1 MSNNRSAELEKLF
14 DEWRKRHIS
23 EDYSNDKISKNKI
36 SKNKISKNNFIP
48 DGIIDE
54 ASYMQSP
61 KKILFI
67 AKEAACLKEEN
78 TIEKNFEIA
87 QNDGFWCRRVV
98 LGEEKRG
105 THFSS
110 GLALL
115 ANAIL
120 NENFET
126 PEKDIS
132 ALRYV
137 AFMNINKRGG
147 FTKCHQRILREYVQ
161 KYRDLIEEEIKIIS
175 PDIIVC
181 CGVGIRDDL
190 LKKYVHIPDENV
202 PVLEVYHPSY
212 WFVKDTDKLKKLEDE
227 FKSIQR

>member
-1 MSNNRSAELEKLF
+1 MSDNRSAELEKLF

-23 EDYSNDKISKNKI
+23 EDYSNDKI

-67 AKEAACLKEEN
+67 AKEAACLKKGN
-78 TIEKNFEIA
+78 TIEKNFETA

-98 LGEEKRG
+98 LGEEERG
-105 THFSS
+105 TRFSS

-115 ANAIL
+115 ASALL
-120 NENFET
+120 NKNFET
-126 PEKDIS
+126 PQKNLS
-132 ALRYV
+132 VLRYV

-147 FTKCHQRILREYVQ
+147 FTECETNLSDYV
-161 KYRDLIEEEIKIIS
+161 KNYKDLIDREIKIIS

-181 CGVGIRDDL
+181 CGIGVRRCLSGVDSCKSL
-190 LKKYVHIPDENV
+190 
-202 PVLEVYHPSY
+202 PVLEVYHPSARY
-212 WFVKDTDKLKKLEDE
+212 KTDTDRLKKLEDE
-227 FKSIQR
+227 LKNAQF

>member
-1 MSNNRSAELEKLF
+1 MSDNRSAELEKLF
-14 DEWRKRHIS
+14 EEWQERHES
-23 EDYSNDKISKNKI
+23 ENCSSENISK
-36 SKNKISKNNFIP
+36 SNFIP

-67 AKEAACLKEEN
+67 AKEAACLKEKN
-78 TIEKNFEIA
+78 TIEKNFETA

-98 LGEEKRG
+98 LGEEGG
-105 THFSS
+105 TRFSS

-147 FTKCHQRILREYVQ
+147 FTSCQTRRLAAYVK
-161 KYRDLIEEEIKIIS
+161 KYKDLIDREIRIIS

-181 CGVGIRDDL
+181 CGMGVRGRLSGVDFCKSL
-190 LKKYVHIPDENV
+190 
-202 PVLEVYHPSY
+202 PVLEVYHPSARY
-212 WFVKDTDKLKKLEDE
+212 KTDTDRLKKLEDE
-227 FKSIQR
+227 LKNAQF

>member
-1 MSNNRSAELEKLF
+1 MSDNRSAELEKLF
-14 DEWRKRHIS
+14 EEWQERHES
-23 EDYSNDKISKNKI
+23 ENCSSENISK
-36 SKNKISKNNFIP
+36 SNFIP

-78 TIEKNFEIA
+78 TIEKNFETA

-98 LGEEKRG
+98 LGEEGG
-105 THFSS
+105 TRFSS

-147 FTKCHQRILREYVQ
+147 FTECETDLDAYVE
-161 KYRDLIEEEIKIIS
+161 KYEDLIDREIKIIS
-175 PDIIVC
+175 SDIIVC
-181 CGVGIRDDL
+181 CGMGVRDCLSGVDSCKSL
-190 LKKYVHIPDENV
+190 
-202 PVLEVYHPSY
+202 PVLEVYHPSARY
-212 WFVKDTDKLKKLEDE
+212 KTDTDRLKKLEDE
-227 FKSIQR
+227 LKNAQF

>member
-1 MSNNRSAELEKLF
+1 MSDNRSAELEKLF
-14 DEWRKRHIS
+14 EEWRERHES
-23 EDYSNDKISKNKI
+23 ENCSSENISK
-36 SKNKISKNNFIP
+36 SNFIP

-61 KKILFI
+61 KKILFV
-67 AKEAACLKEEN
+67 AKEAACLKKGN

-98 LGEEKRG
+98 LGEEGG
-105 THFSS
+105 TRFSS

-147 FTKCHQRILREYVQ
+147 FTECETDLDAYVE
-161 KYRDLIEEEIKIIS
+161 KYKDLIDREIKIIS

-181 CGVGIRDDL
+181 CGSGVRDCLSNVDSC
-190 LKKYVHIPDENV
+190 KSV

-212 WFVKDTDKLKKLEDE
+212 WLVKDTDKLKKLEDE
-227 FKSIQR
+227 FKSIQQ

>member
-1 MSNNRSAELEKLF
+1 MSDNRSAELEKLF
-14 DEWRKRHIS
+14 EEWQERHES
-23 EDYSNDKISKNKI
+23 ENCSSENISK
-36 SKNKISKNNFIP
+36 SNFIP

-78 TIEKNFEIA
+78 TIEKNFETA

-98 LGEEKRG
+98 LGAEGG
-105 THFSS
+105 TRFSS

-147 FTKCHQRILREYVQ
+147 FTECETDLDAYVE
-161 KYRDLIEEEIKIIS
+161 KYEDLIDREIKIIS

-181 CGVGIRDDL
+181 CGMGVRDCLSGVDSCKSL
-190 LKKYVHIPDENV
+190 
-202 PVLEVYHPSY
+202 PVLEVYHPSARY
-212 WFVKDTDKLKKLEDE
+212 KTDTDRLKKLEDE
-227 FKSIQR
+227 LKNAQF

>member
-23 EDYSNDKISKNKI
+23 EDYSNDKISKNKT

-67 AKEAACLKEEN
+67 AKEAACLKKGN
-78 TIEKNFEIA
+78 TIEENFETA
-87 QNDGFWCRRVV
+87 QNDGFWCRRGV

-105 THFSS
+105 TGFSS

-147 FTKCHQRILREYVQ
+147 FTECKTDLLRDYAQ
-161 KYRDLIEEEIKIIS
+161 NYKDLIDREIKIIS

-181 CGVGIRDDL
+181 CGMGVRDCLSGVDSCKSL
-190 LKKYVHIPDENV
+190 
-202 PVLEVYHPSY
+202 PVLEVYHPSARY
-212 WFVKDTDKLKKLEDE
+212 KTDTDRLKKLEDE
-227 FKSIQR
+227 LKNAQF

>member
-1 MSNNRSAELEKLF
+1 MSDNRSAELEKLF

-23 EDYSNDKISKNKI
+23 EDYSNNE
-36 SKNKISKNNFIP
+36 ISKNNFIP

-67 AKEAACLKEEN
+67 AKEAACLKEGN
-78 TIEKNFEIA
+78 TIEENFEAA

-98 LGEEKRG
+98 LGEEGG
-105 THFSS
+105 TSFSS

-147 FTKCHQRILREYVQ
+147 FTECETDLDGYAKNY
-161 KYRDLIEEEIKIIS
+161 KDLIDREIRIIS

-181 CGVGIRDDL
+181 CGMGVRDCLSGVDSCKSL
-190 LKKYVHIPDENV
+190 
-202 PVLEVYHPSY
+202 PVLEVYHPSARY
-212 WFVKDTDKLKKLEDE
+212 KTDTDRLKKLEDE
-227 FKSIQR
+227 LKNAQF

>member
-78 TIEKNFEIA
+78 TIEKNFEAA

-98 LGEEKRG
+98 LGEEGG
-105 THFSS
+105 TRFSS

-147 FTKCHQRILREYVQ
+147 FTECETDLDGYAKNY
-161 KYRDLIEEEIKIIS
+161 KDLIDREIRIIS

-181 CGVGIRDDL
+181 CGSDVRDCLSGVDSCKSL
-190 LKKYVHIPDENV
+190 
-202 PVLEVYHPSY
+202 PVLEVYHPSARY
-212 WFVKDTDKLKKLEDE
+212 KTDTDRLKKLEDE
-227 FKSIQR
+227 LKNAQF

>member
-14 DEWRKRHIS
+14 DEWRERHES
-23 EDYSNDKISKNKI
+23 ENCSSENISK
-36 SKNKISKNNFIP
+36 SNFIP

-67 AKEAACLKEEN
+67 AKEAACLKK
-78 TIEKNFEIA
+78 TKTAEKNFETA
-87 QNDGFWCRRVV
+87 QKDGFWCRRVV

-105 THFSS
+105 TGFSS

-147 FTKCHQRILREYVQ
+147 FTECKTKLLRGYA
-161 KYRDLIEEEIKIIS
+161 KNYKDLIDREIKIIS

-181 CGVGIRDDL
+181 CGMGVRDCLSGVDSCKSL
-190 LKKYVHIPDENV
+190 
-202 PVLEVYHPSY
+202 PVLEVYHPSARY
-212 WFVKDTDKLKKLEDE
+212 KTDTDRLKKLEDE

>member
-23 EDYSNDKISKNKI
+23 EDYSND
-36 SKNKISKNNFIP
+36 KISKNNFIP

-67 AKEAACLKEEN
+67 AKEAACLDKTEKTTAEEN
-78 TIEKNFEIA
+78 FETA

-105 THFSS
+105 TGFSS

-147 FTKCHQRILREYVQ
+147 FTECKTDLLRDYAQ
-161 KYRDLIEEEIKIIS
+161 NYKDLIDREIKIIS

-181 CGVGIRDDL
+181 CGMGVRDCLSGVDSCKSL
-190 LKKYVHIPDENV
+190 
-202 PVLEVYHPSY
+202 PVLEVYHPSARY
-212 WFVKDTDKLKKLEDE
+212 KTDTDRLKKLEDE
-227 FKSIQR
+227 LKNAQF

>member
-1 MSNNRSAELEKLF
+1 MSDNRSAELEKLF
-14 DEWRKRHIS
+14 DEWRERHES
-23 EDYSNDKISKNKI
+23 ENCSSENISK
-36 SKNKISKNNFIP
+36 SNFIP

-67 AKEAACLKEEN
+67 AKEAACLKEGN
-78 TIEKNFEIA
+78 TIEENFEAA

-98 LGEEKRG
+98 LGEEGG
-105 THFSS
+105 TSFSS

-147 FTKCHQRILREYVQ
+147 FTECETDLDGYAKNY
-161 KYRDLIEEEIKIIS
+161 KDLIDREIRIIS

-181 CGVGIRDDL
+181 CGMGVRGCLSGVDSCKSL
-190 LKKYVHIPDENV
+190 
-202 PVLEVYHPSY
+202 PVLEVYHPSARY
-212 WFVKDTDKLKKLEDE
+212 KTDTDRLKKLEDE
-227 FKSIQR
+227 LKNAQF

>member
-1 MSNNRSAELEKLF
+1 MSNNRSAELDGLFEK
-14 DEWRKRHIS
+14 WRERHES
-23 EDYSNDKISKNKI
+23 ENCSSENISK
-36 SKNKISKNNFIP
+36 SNFIP

-78 TIEKNFEIA
+78 TIEENFEIA
-87 QNDGFWCRRVV
+87 QNDGSWCRRVV

-105 THFSS
+105 TSFSS

-147 FTKCHQRILREYVQ
+147 FTECKTDLPGYV
-161 KYRDLIEEEIKIIS
+161 KNYKDLIDREIKIIS

-181 CGVGIRDDL
+181 CGSGVRSCLSDIDSC
-190 LKKYVHIPDENV
+190 KSV

-212 WFVKDTDKLKKLEDE
+212 WLVKDTDKLKKLEDE
-227 FKSIQR
+227 FKSIQQ

>member
-23 EDYSNDKISKNKI
+23 EDYSND
-36 SKNKISKNNFIP
+36 KISKNNFIP

-67 AKEAACLKEEN
+67 AKEAACLDKTEKTTAEEN
-78 TIEKNFEIA
+78 FEAA
-87 QNDGFWCRRVV
+87 QKDGFWCRRVV

-115 ANAIL
+115 ASALL
-120 NENFET
+120 NKNFET
-126 PEKDIS
+126 PQKNLS
-132 ALRYV
+132 VLRYV

-147 FTKCHQRILREYVQ
+147 FTECKTKLLRDYAK
-161 KYRDLIEEEIKIIS
+161 KYKDLIDREIRIIS

-181 CGVGIRDDL
+181 CGSDVRDCLSGVDSCKSL
-190 LKKYVHIPDENV
+190 
-202 PVLEVYHPSY
+202 PVLEVYHPSARY
-212 WFVKDTDKLKKLEDE
+212 KTDTDRLKKLEDE
-227 FKSIQR
+227 LKNAQF

>member
-23 EDYSNDKISKNKI
+23 EDYSNDKISKN
-36 SKNKISKNNFIP
+36 NFIP

-61 KKILFI
+61 KKILFV
-67 AKEAACLKEEN
+67 AKEAACLKKEN

-105 THFSS
+105 TRFSS

-147 FTKCHQRILREYVQ
+147 FTSCQTRRLAAYVK
-161 KYRDLIEEEIKIIS
+161 KYKDLIDREIRIIS

-181 CGVGIRDDL
+181 CGMGVRGRLSGVDSCKSL
-190 LKKYVHIPDENV
+190 
-202 PVLEVYHPSY
+202 PVLEVYHPSARY
-212 WFVKDTDKLKKLEDE
+212 KTDTDRLKKLEDE
-227 FKSIQR
+227 LKNAQF

>member
-23 EDYSNDKISKNKI
+23 EDYSNDKISKN
-36 SKNKISKNNFIP
+36 NFIP

-54 ASYMQSP
+54 ASYIQSP

-98 LGEEKRG
+98 LGEEGG
-105 THFSS
+105 TSFSS

-147 FTKCHQRILREYVQ
+147 FTECKTKLLRGYA
-161 KYRDLIEEEIKIIS
+161 KNYKDLIDREIKIIS

-181 CGVGIRDDL
+181 CGIGVRRCLSGVDACKSL
-190 LKKYVHIPDENV
+190 
-202 PVLEVYHPSY
+202 PVLEVYHPSARY
-212 WFVKDTDKLKKLEDE
+212 KTDTDRLKKLEDE
-227 FKSIQR
+227 LKNAQF

>member
-1 MSNNRSAELEKLF
+1 MSDNRSAELEKLF
-14 DEWRKRHIS
+14 EEWQERHES
-23 EDYSNDKISKNKI
+23 ENCSSENISK
-36 SKNKISKNNFIP
+36 SNFIP

-67 AKEAACLKEEN
+67 AKEAACLKKGN

-98 LGEEKRG
+98 LGEEGG
-105 THFSS
+105 TRFSS

-147 FTKCHQRILREYVQ
+147 FTSCQARRLAAYVK
-161 KYRDLIEEEIKIIS
+161 KYKDLIDREIRIIS

-181 CGVGIRDDL
+181 CGMGVRGRLSGVDSCKSL
-190 LKKYVHIPDENV
+190 
-202 PVLEVYHPSY
+202 PVLEVYHPSARY
-212 WFVKDTDKLKKLEDE
+212 KTDTDRLKKLEDE
-227 FKSIQR
+227 LKNAQF

>member
-1 MSNNRSAELEKLF
+1 MSDNRSAELEKLF
-14 DEWRKRHIS
+14 EEWQERHES
-23 EDYSNDKISKNKI
+23 ENCSSENISK
-36 SKNKISKNNFIP
+36 SNFIP

-78 TIEKNFEIA
+78 TIEKNFETA
-87 QNDGFWCRRVV
+87 QNDSFWCRRVV
-98 LGEEKRG
+98 LGEEGG
-105 THFSS
+105 TRFSS

-147 FTKCHQRILREYVQ
+147 FTECETDLDAYVE
-161 KYRDLIEEEIKIIS
+161 KYEDLIDREIKIIS

-181 CGVGIRDDL
+181 CGMGVRDCLSGVDSCKSL
-190 LKKYVHIPDENV
+190 
-202 PVLEVYHPSY
+202 PVLEVYHPSARY
-212 WFVKDTDKLKKLEDE
+212 KTDTDRLKKLEDE
-227 FKSIQR
+227 LKNAQF

>member
-23 EDYSNDKISKNKI
+23 EDYSND
-36 SKNKISKNNFIP
+36 KISKNNFIP

-67 AKEAACLKEEN
+67 AKEAACLDKTKKTAEEN
-78 TIEKNFEIA
+78 FETA

-98 LGEEKRG
+98 LGEEGG
-105 THFSS
+105 TRFSS

-147 FTKCHQRILREYVQ
+147 FTECKTKLLRDYAQ
-161 KYRDLIEEEIKIIS
+161 NYKDLIDREIKIIS

-181 CGVGIRDDL
+181 CGSGVRDCLSNVDSC
-190 LKKYVHIPDENV
+190 KSV

-212 WFVKDTDKLKKLEDE
+212 WLVKDTDKLKKLEDE
-227 FKSIQR
+227 FKSIQQ

>member
-1 MSNNRSAELEKLF
+1 MSDNRSAELEKLF
-14 DEWRKRHIS
+14 EEWQERHES
-23 EDYSNDKISKNKI
+23 ENCSGENISK
-36 SKNKISKNNFIP
+36 SNFIP

-67 AKEAACLKEEN
+67 AKEAACLKKGN
-78 TIEKNFEIA
+78 TIEENFETA
-87 QNDGFWCRRVV
+87 QKDGFWCRRVV
-98 LGEEKRG
+98 LGKEGG
-105 THFSS
+105 TRFSS

-147 FTKCHQRILREYVQ
+147 FTECKTDLDAYVE
-161 KYRDLIEEEIKIIS
+161 KYEDLIDREIKIIS

-181 CGVGIRDDL
+181 CGMGVRDCLSGVDSCKSL
-190 LKKYVHIPDENV
+190 
-202 PVLEVYHPSY
+202 PVLEVYHPSARY
-212 WFVKDTDKLKKLEDE
+212 KTDTDRLKKLEDE
-227 FKSIQR
+227 LKNAHF

>member
-23 EDYSNDKISKNKI
+23 EDYSNDKISKN
-36 SKNKISKNNFIP
+36 NFIP

-54 ASYMQSP
+54 VSYIQSP

-67 AKEAACLKEEN
+67 AKEAACFDKRKKTAEEN
-78 TIEKNFEIA
+78 FETA

-105 THFSS
+105 TGFSS

-147 FTKCHQRILREYVQ
+147 FTECKTKLLRDYAQ
-161 KYRDLIEEEIKIIS
+161 NYKDLIDREIKIIS

-181 CGVGIRDDL
+181 CGSGVRDCLSNVDSC
-190 LKKYVHIPDENV
+190 KSV

-212 WFVKDTDKLKKLEDE
+212 WLVKDTDKLKKLEDE
-227 FKSIQR
+227 FKSIQQ

>member
-1 MSNNRSAELEKLF
+1 MSDNRSAELEKLF
-14 DEWRKRHIS
+14 EEWQERHES
-23 EDYSNDKISKNKI
+23 ENCSSENISK
-36 SKNKISKNNFIP
+36 SNFIP

-78 TIEKNFEIA
+78 TIEKNFETA

-98 LGEEKRG
+98 LGEEGG
-105 THFSS
+105 TRFSS

-147 FTKCHQRILREYVQ
+147 FTECETDLDAYVE
-161 KYRDLIEEEIKIIS
+161 KYEDLIDREIKIIS

-181 CGVGIRDDL
+181 CGMGVRDCLSVVDSCKSL
-190 LKKYVHIPDENV
+190 
-202 PVLEVYHPSY
+202 PVLEVYHPSARY
-212 WFVKDTDKLKKLEDE
+212 KTDTDRLKKLEDE
-227 FKSIQR
+227 LKNAQF

>member
-23 EDYSNDKISKNKI
+23 EDYSNDKI

-67 AKEAACLKEEN
+67 AKEAACLKKGN
-78 TIEKNFEIA
+78 TIEENFEIA
-87 QNDGFWCRRVV
+87 QNDGFWCRRVAF
-98 LGEEKRG
+98 GDAKAKKGR
-105 THFSS
+105 FSP

-147 FTKCHQRILREYVQ
+147 FTECETDLAAYVK
-161 KYRDLIEEEIKIIS
+161 KYKDLIDREIRIIS

-181 CGVGIRDDL
+181 CGSGVRSCLSDIDSC
-190 LKKYVHIPDENV
+190 KSV

-212 WFVKDTDKLKKLEDE
+212 WLVKDTDKLKKLEDE

>member
-23 EDYSNDKISKNKI
+23 EDYSNDKISKNKT

-67 AKEAACLKEEN
+67 AKEAACLKKGN
-78 TIEKNFEIA
+78 TIEENFETA
-87 QNDGFWCRRVV
+87 HNDGFWCRRVV

-105 THFSS
+105 TGFSS

-132 ALRYV
+132 AFRYV
-137 AFMNINKRGG
+137 AFMNINKRGW
-147 FTKCHQRILREYVQ
+147 FTECKTDLLRDYAQ
-161 KYRDLIEEEIKIIS
+161 NYKDLIDREIIIIS

-181 CGVGIRDDL
+181 CGMGVRDCLSGVDSCKSL
-190 LKKYVHIPDENV
+190 
-202 PVLEVYHPSY
+202 PVLEVYHPSARY
-212 WFVKDTDKLKKLEDE
+212 KTDTDRLKKLEDE
-227 FKSIQR
+227 LKNAQF

>member
-23 EDYSNDKISKNKI
+23 EDYSNDKISKN
-36 SKNKISKNNFIP
+36 NFIP

-54 ASYMQSP
+54 ASYIQSP

-67 AKEAACLKEEN
+67 AKEAACLKEGN
-78 TIEKNFEIA
+78 TIEENFEAA

-98 LGEEKRG
+98 LGEEGG
-105 THFSS
+105 TSFSS

-147 FTKCHQRILREYVQ
+147 FTECETDLDGYAKNY
-161 KYRDLIEEEIKIIS
+161 KDLIDREIRIIS

-181 CGVGIRDDL
+181 CGMGVRGCLSGVDSCKSL
-190 LKKYVHIPDENV
+190 
-202 PVLEVYHPSY
+202 PVLEVYHPSARY
-212 WFVKDTDKLKKLEDE
+212 KTDTDRLKKLEDE
-227 FKSIQR
+227 LKNAQF

>member
-1 MSNNRSAELEKLF
+1 MEKLF
-14 DEWRKRHIS
+14 EEWQERHES
-23 EDYSNDKISKNKI
+23 ENCSSENISK
-36 SKNKISKNNFIP
+36 SNFIP

-78 TIEKNFEIA
+78 TIEKNFETA

-98 LGEEKRG
+98 LGEEGG
-105 THFSS
+105 TRFSS

-147 FTKCHQRILREYVQ
+147 FTECETDLDAYVE
-161 KYRDLIEEEIKIIS
+161 KYEDLIDREIKIIS

-181 CGVGIRDDL
+181 CGMGVRDCLSGVDSCKSL
-190 LKKYVHIPDENV
+190 
-202 PVLEVYHPSY
+202 PVLEVYHPSARY
-212 WFVKDTDKLKKLEDE
+212 KTDTDRLKKLEDE
-227 FKSIQR
+227 LKNAQF

>member
-1 MSNNRSAELEKLF
+1 MSDNRSAELEKLF

-23 EDYSNDKISKNKI
+23 EDYSND
-36 SKNKISKNNFIP
+36 KISKNNFIP

-67 AKEAACLKEEN
+67 AKEAACLDKTEKTAEEN
-78 TIEKNFEIA
+78 FETA
-87 QNDGFWCRRVV
+87 QKDGFWCRRVV
-98 LGEEKRG
+98 LGEEESG
-105 THFSS
+105 TRFSS

-147 FTKCHQRILREYVQ
+147 FTECKTKLLRDYAQ
-161 KYRDLIEEEIKIIS
+161 NYKDLIDREIKIIS

-181 CGVGIRDDL
+181 CGSGVRDCLSNVDSC
-190 LKKYVHIPDENV
+190 KAV

-212 WFVKDTDKLKKLEDE
+212 WLVKDTDKLKKLEDE
-227 FKSIQR
+227 FKSIQQ

>member
-1 MSNNRSAELEKLF
+1 MSNNRSAELDELF
-14 DEWRKRHIS
+14 EEWRKRHIS

-78 TIEKNFEIA
+78 TIEENFEIA

-105 THFSS
+105 TSFSS

-115 ANAIL
+115 TNAIL

-147 FTKCHQRILREYVQ
+147 FTECKTDLPGYVEIY
-161 KYRDLIEEEIKIIS
+161 KDLIDREIKIIS

-181 CGVGIRDDL
+181 CGSGVRDCLSNVDSC
-190 LKKYVHIPDENV
+190 KSV

-212 WFVKDTDKLKKLEDE
+212 WLVKDTDKLKKLEDE

>member
-1 MSNNRSAELEKLF
+1 MSDNRSAELEKLF
-14 DEWRKRHIS
+14 EEWQERHES
-23 EDYSNDKISKNKI
+23 ENCSSENISK
-36 SKNKISKNNFIP
+36 SNFIP

-67 AKEAACLKEEN
+67 AKEAACLKKGN

-98 LGEEKRG
+98 LGEEGG
-105 THFSS
+105 TRFSS

-115 ANAIL
+115 DNAIL

-147 FTKCHQRILREYVQ
+147 FTSCQTRRLAAYVK
-161 KYRDLIEEEIKIIS
+161 KYKDLIDREIRIIS

-181 CGVGIRDDL
+181 CGMGVRGRLSGVDSCKSL
-190 LKKYVHIPDENV
+190 
-202 PVLEVYHPSY
+202 PVLEVYHPSARY
-212 WFVKDTDKLKKLEDE
+212 KTDTDRLKKLEDE
-227 FKSIQR
+227 LKNAQF

>member
-1 MSNNRSAELEKLF
+1 MSDNRSAELDELF
-14 DEWRKRHIS
+14 EEWRERH
-23 EDYSNDKISKNKI
+23 EAENYDGENISK
-36 SKNKISKNNFIP
+36 SNFIP

-67 AKEAACLKEEN
+67 AKEAACLKKEN
-78 TIEKNFEIA
+78 TIEKNFENA
-87 QNDGFWCRRVV
+87 QNDGFWCRRVAF
-98 LGEEKRG
+98 GDAKAKKGR
-105 THFSS
+105 FSL

-147 FTKCHQRILREYVQ
+147 FTECETDLAAYVK
-161 KYRDLIEEEIKIIS
+161 KYKDLIDREIKIIS

-181 CGVGIRDDL
+181 CGSGVRSCLSDIDSC
-190 LKKYVHIPDENV
+190 KSV

-212 WFVKDTDKLKKLEDE
+212 WLVKDTDKLKKLEDE

>member
-23 EDYSNDKISKNKI
+23 EDYSNDKISKN
-36 SKNKISKNNFIP
+36 NFIP

-61 KKILFI
+61 TKILFI
-67 AKEAACLKEEN
+67 AKEAACLDKTEKTTAEEN
-78 TIEKNFEIA
+78 FETA

-98 LGEEKRG
+98 LGEEKRE
-105 THFSS
+105 TSFSS

-147 FTKCHQRILREYVQ
+147 FTECKTKLLRDYAQ
-161 KYRDLIEEEIKIIS
+161 NYKDLIDREIKIIS

-181 CGVGIRDDL
+181 CGSGVRDCLSNVDSC
-190 LKKYVHIPDENV
+190 KSV

-212 WFVKDTDKLKKLEDE
+212 WLVKDTDKLKKLEDE
-227 FKSIQR
+227 FKSIQQ

>member
-23 EDYSNDKISKNKI
+23 EDYSND
-36 SKNKISKNNFIP
+36 KISKNNFIP

-105 THFSS
+105 TGFSS

-147 FTKCHQRILREYVQ
+147 FTECETDLDGYAKNY
-161 KYRDLIEEEIKIIS
+161 KDLIDREIRIIS

-181 CGVGIRDDL
+181 CGMGVRDCL
-190 LKKYVHIPDENV
+190 LGVDSCKSL
-202 PVLEVYHPSY
+202 PVLEVYHPSARY
-212 WFVKDTDKLKKLEDE
+212 KTDTDRLKKLEDE
-227 FKSIQR
+227 LKNAQF

>member
-14 DEWRKRHIS
+14 DEWRERHES
-23 EDYSNDKISKNKI
+23 ENCSSENISK
-36 SKNKISKNNFIP
+36 SNFIP

-67 AKEAACLKEEN
+67 AKEAACLKK
-78 TIEKNFEIA
+78 TKTAEKNFETA
-87 QNDGFWCRRVV
+87 QKDGFWCRRVV
-98 LGEEKRG
+98 LGEEGG
-105 THFSS
+105 TRFSS

-147 FTKCHQRILREYVQ
+147 FTECETDLDAYVE
-161 KYRDLIEEEIKIIS
+161 KYKDLIDREIKIIS

-181 CGVGIRDDL
+181 CGMGVRDCLSGVDSCKSL
-190 LKKYVHIPDENV
+190 
-202 PVLEVYHPSY
+202 PVLEVYHPSARY
-212 WFVKDTDKLKKLEDE
+212 KTDTDRLKKLEDE

>member
-1 MSNNRSAELEKLF
+1 MSDNRSAELDELF
-14 DEWRKRHIS
+14 EEWRERH
-23 EDYSNDKISKNKI
+23 EAENYDGENISK
-36 SKNKISKNNFIP
+36 SNFIP

-67 AKEAACLKEEN
+67 AKEAACLKKGN
-78 TIEKNFEIA
+78 TIEKNFENA
-87 QNDGFWCRRVV
+87 QNDGFWCRRVAF
-98 LGEEKRG
+98 GDAKAKKGR
-105 THFSS
+105 FSP

-147 FTKCHQRILREYVQ
+147 FTSCQTRRLAAYVK
-161 KYRDLIEEEIKIIS
+161 KYKDLIDREIKIIS

-181 CGVGIRDDL
+181 CGSGVRDCLSNVDSC
-190 LKKYVHIPDENV
+190 KSV

-212 WFVKDTDKLKKLEDE
+212 WLVKDTDKLKKLEDE
-227 FKSIQR
+227 FKSIQQ

>member
-23 EDYSNDKISKNKI
+23 EDYSNDKISKN
-36 SKNKISKNNFIP
+36 NFIP

-61 KKILFI
+61 TKILFI
-67 AKEAACLKEEN
+67 AKEAACLDKTKKTAEEN
-78 TIEKNFEIA
+78 FETA
-87 QNDGFWCRRVV
+87 QKDGFWCRRVV
-98 LGEEKRG
+98 LGEEGG
-105 THFSS
+105 TRFSS

-147 FTKCHQRILREYVQ
+147 FTECKIKLLSDYAQNY
-161 KYRDLIEEEIKIIS
+161 KDLIDREIKIIS

-181 CGVGIRDDL
+181 CGSGVRDCL
-190 LKKYVHIPDENV
+190 SNV
-202 PVLEVYHPSY
+202 DSCKSIPVLEVYHPSY
-212 WFVKDTDKLKKLEDE
+212 WLVKDTDKLKKLEDE
-227 FKSIQR
+227 FKSIQQ

>member
-23 EDYSNDKISKNKI
+23 EDYSNDKI

-67 AKEAACLKEEN
+67 AKEAACLKKGN
-78 TIEKNFEIA
+78 TIEENFEIA

-105 THFSS
+105 TSFSS

-147 FTKCHQRILREYVQ
+147 FTECKTNLLRDYAQ
-161 KYRDLIEEEIKIIS
+161 NYKDLIDREIKIIS

-181 CGVGIRDDL
+181 CGSGVRSCLSDIDSC
-190 LKKYVHIPDENV
+190 KSV